1 MAKTFN
7 SVLTATFMALQLTSA
22 DEATS
27 RLQDSIWK
35 KIWDYLPDNL
45 KINEIIKQLM
55 L

>member
-35 KIWDYLPDNL
+35 KIWDYKSFFKKSGTHVRP
-45 KINEIIKQLM
+45 
-55 L
+55 